1 MLRPFHLALPTTDL
15 TTTRQFYTTILGCTV
30 GREDLSW
37 IDLDFFGHQLVFHDC
52 GGEGLPT
59 LYNPVDQHQVPLPHL
74 GVILKPGQF
83 SSLATK
89 LQGQV
94 AFIIEPT
101 TRFKGTAGEQQTM
114 FFKDPIG
121 YALEFKSFEDDR
133 FIFEPFEEES
143 S

>member
-15 TTTRQFYTTILGCTV
+15 TTTRQFYTAILGCTV

-59 LYNPVDQHQVPLPHL
+59 LYNPVDQHQVPLPHF

-89 LQGQV
+89 LAGTGSIYYRANN
-94 AFIIEPT
+94 AF
-101 TRFKGTAGEQQTM
+101 
-114 FFKDPIG
+114 
-121 YALEFKSFEDDR
+121 
-133 FIFEPFEEES
+133 
-143 S
+143 